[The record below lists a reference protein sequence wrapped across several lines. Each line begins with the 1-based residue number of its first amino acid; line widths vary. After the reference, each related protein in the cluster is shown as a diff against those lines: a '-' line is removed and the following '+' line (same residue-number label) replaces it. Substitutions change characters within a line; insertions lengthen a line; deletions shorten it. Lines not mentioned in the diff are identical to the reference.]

1 MIRYNVTHQETYSRA
16 ELLLRTFLGW
26 LYIFI
31 PHYFLLFFIMIASLV
46 LWFLAWWVVLFTGR
60 YPKDFFDFQVNM
72 LRWSARVEARILHLV
87 DGYPAFGLK
96 AIDESVMLSIPYP
109 ERLSRKHLLLR
120 TFFGWLYC
128 LIPHGFVLF
137 FRAIATAVII
147 FFAWWVV
154 LFTGQYPVNLHE
166 FVVGTSRWNYRVS
179 VYMMFM
185 SDTYPPFSG
194 KP

>member
-1 MIRYNVTHQETYSRA
+1 MISYNVIHQEQYSRG
-16 ELLLRTFLGW
+16 ELLLRTFFGW
-26 LYIFI
+26 LYIAI
-31 PHYFLLFFIMIASLV
+31 PHFFLLFFMMIASLV

-60 YPKDFFDFQVNM
+60 YPKKFFDFQVNL
-72 LRWSARVEARILHLV
+72 LRWSARVEARILHLR
-87 DGYPAFGLK
+87 DGYPAFGMGATDPGL
-96 AIDESVMLSIPYP
+96 ILDIPYP
-109 ERLSRKHLLLR
+109 EQLSRGHLLLR

-128 LIPHGFVLF
+128 LIPHGFLLF
-137 FRAIATAVII
+137 FRAIAAAVIV
-147 FFAWWVV
+147 FVAWWVV
-154 LFTGQYPVNLHE
+154 LFTGRYPVNMFE

>member
-1 MIRYNVTHQETYSRA
+1 MIQYNVTHQEKYSRK
-16 ELLLRTFLGW
+16 ELLLRTFFGW
-26 LYIFI
+26 LYIAI
-31 PHYFLLFFIMIASLV
+31 PHFFLLFFIMIASLV

-60 YPKDFFDFQVNM
+60 YPKGFFDFQVNV
-72 LRWSARVEARILHLV
+72 LRWSARVEARLLHLL
-87 DGYPAFGLK
+87 DGYPAFGLNETD
-96 AIDESVMLSIPYP
+96 AGLIFDIPYP
-109 ERLSRKHLLLR
+109 ERLSRGHLLLR
-120 TFFGWLYC
+120 TFFGLFYC

-179 VYMMFM
+179 VYIMFM
-185 SDTYPPFSG
+185 SDTYPPFRG

>member
-1 MIRYNVTHQETYSRA
+1 MIRYNVIHQEKYSRT
-16 ELLLRTFLGW
+16 ELLLRTFFGW
-26 LYIFI
+26 FYIAI
-31 PHYFLLFFIMIASLV
+31 PHFFLLFFVMIASLV
-46 LWFLAWWVVLFTGR
+46 LWFLAWWGVLFTGR
-60 YPKDFFDFQVNM
+60 YPKDFFDFQVNV
-72 LRWSARVEARILHLV
+72 LRWSARVEARILHLL
-87 DGYPAFGLK
+87 DGYPAFGLNT
-96 AIDESVMLSIPYP
+96 IDEGVMLYIPYP
-109 ERLSRKHLLLR
+109 GRLSRKHLLLR
-120 TFFGWLYC
+120 TLFGWLYC

-147 FFAWWVV
+147 FFSWWVV